1 MIDILAS
8 QLPMAQDYL
17 EITRTQWNASRH
29 KENVRDV
36 ADAINGED
44 VSRFQKLG
52 AIACLTPIAWAL
64 GPGNEMT
71 LASGVGFVLDKTDS
85 VNTAI
90 ATTPAITTPLE
101 IGAGLGMAY
110 VISKF
115 PKTTDVIRE
124 RYIKKLDKKDAVDS
138 NNDIDSDSITNTM
151 VKPKKSR
158 KFFRTLGIV
167 SLTGTGATGAS
178 LDASLHD
185 SDPIG
190 RHNRTK
196 RTAILAA
203 GMLGVINT
211 GYVAAILGATKGVDK
226 LSDSQTAT
234 NSVVSFISNPAYVGT
249 ALVGGVLAK
258 QQYDYFTGKRQHAKR
273 DKLAEIDNFDNS
285 KKLKTERSRIV

>member
-17 EITRTQWNASRH
+17 EVTRTQWNASRH

-36 ADAINGED
+36 VGAINDED

-52 AIACLTPIAWAL
+52 AIACLMPIVWAL

-85 VNTAI
+85 VNAAI

-101 IGAGLGMAY
+101 AGAGLGMAY

-115 PKTTDVIRE
+115 PKATDVIRE
-124 RYIKKLDKKDAVDS
+124 RYIKKLDKREAIDS
-138 NNDIDSDSITNTM
+138 NSDSEGVTDTM
-151 VKPKKSR
+151 DEPKKSR

-178 LDASLHD
+178 IDTSLHD
-185 SDPIG
+185 SNPIG

-196 RTAILAA
+196 RTVILAA
-203 GMLGVINT
+203 GMLGIINT

-258 QQYDYFTGKRQHAKR
+258 QQYDYFIGKRQHTKR
-273 DKLAEIDNFDNS
+273 EKLAEIDNFDNL
-285 KKLKTERSRIV
+285 KKLNTERDRTV